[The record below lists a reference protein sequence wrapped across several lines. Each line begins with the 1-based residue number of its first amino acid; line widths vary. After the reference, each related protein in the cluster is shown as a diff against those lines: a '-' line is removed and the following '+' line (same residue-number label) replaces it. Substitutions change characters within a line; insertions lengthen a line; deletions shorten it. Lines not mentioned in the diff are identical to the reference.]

1 MALLVHDKQMMDDVK
16 RGIVSTEELTNYLIR
31 TYPVTQLARELAEIM
46 LNENQLGTKPVV
58 ITEAQFK
65 AFFRVQGYK
74 WVNGRLEV
82 ETRGAKRKDEN
93 L

>member
-1 MALLVHDKQMMDDVK
+1 MALLIHDKEMANDIK
-16 RGIVSTEELTNYLIR
+16 AGIVGVDELTNYLIR
-31 TYPVTQLARELAEIM
+31 SYPVTQLAKELAEIM
-46 LNENQLGTKPVV
+46 LNENQLGMKPVV

>member
-1 MALLVHDKQMMDDVK
+1 MALLIHDKEMANDIK
-16 RGIVSTEELTNYLIR
+16 AGIVGVDELANYLIR
-31 TYPVTQLARELAEIM
+31 SYPVTQLAKELAEIM
-46 LNENQLGTKPVV
+46 LNENQFGMKPVV